1 MKMNNIRVLGN
12 QIDSPPEKFAKS
24 LLKKAAEQRTAEAF
38 FSVAK
43 NRVKQCLFL
52 FLQQL
57 VRTSGRM
64 LGYYARRRKPP
75 KMARR

>member
-43 NRVKQCLFL
+43 NRVKQSVCFCSYNSL
-52 FLQQL
+52 
-57 VRTSGRM
+57 SGLRAGCWVAT
-64 LGYYARRRKPP
+64 LAAQSR
-75 KMARR
+75 

>member
-24 LLKKAAEQRTAEAF
+24 LLKKAAEQRTAEAY

-43 NRVKQCLFL
+43 
-52 FLQQL
+52 
-57 VRTSGRM
+57 TG
-64 LGYYARRRKPP
+64 
-75 KMARR
+75 